1 MAKQV
6 SDTKDIKKNKQ
17 SYMFL
22 WFCLYS
28 YKTLY
33 FFFEL
38 KLNVICFIKSL
49 KINNYRMQKFVQNKN
64 STTIAKR
71 TIINFK
77 KSKSIAKSINVNI
90 NVSFNHFSE

>member
-1 MAKQV
+1 
-6 SDTKDIKKNKQ
+6 
-17 SYMFL
+17 
-22 WFCLYS
+22 
-28 YKTLY
+28 
-33 FFFEL
+33 
-38 KLNVICFIKSL
+38 
-49 KINNYRMQKFVQNKN
+49 MQKFVQNKN